1 MLKVESIQVADSIDI
16 RSLKASFPVKVHRED
31 SDELFYQ
38 LKQEKCL
45 YIFKYGIVC
54 FLNYSKDEIGSFLKS
69 VSPFCRKLFEQK
81 PSDEFDIET
90 NTGKIKLGYNK
101 IEIAEPDVDIL

>member
-16 RSLKASFPVKVHRED
+16 RSFKASFGAIVYRED
-31 SDELFYQ
+31 TDEIFYQ
-38 LKQEKCL
+38 LSEEKSL

-54 FLNYSKDEIGSFLKS
+54 FLNYSKPEIDSFLELIS
-69 VSPFCRKLFEQK
+69 SFCKNLFEQRH
-81 PSDEFDIET
+81 SDEFDIET

-101 IEIAEPDVDIL
+101 IEI